1 MFASEVLFNTH
12 KSLLLYSN
20 VENLHTLHHYFPVK
34 LFVVVEMFYIW
45 VIQKGMWLYQLYVT
59 TEHLKYG

>member
-45 VIQKGMWLYQLYVT
+45 VIQKGM
-59 TEHLKYG
+59 